1 MLLAIEPLT
10 LAQQSLTGTSAK
22 GDSDT
27 PLEGKEKRIE
37 AAKETSSKKTE
48 TMTEVYSGTDAR
60 TGLGTLTRDFLGDQK
75 RIWTS
80 PAHLEFTDAQWI
92 VPIAS
97 FSAGLFVTDA
107 EYSKHLSKDPNTISR
122 YKNISD
128 VGVGA
133 LIGGA
138 GGMWVLG
145 HMKHNEHWSETGFLA
160 GEAAIG
166 SLVAVE
172 GMKYSLRR
180 ERPYQGDGAGAFFQP
195 GGTSFPSEHSAAAW
209 AVAGVIAHEYPGP
222 LTKIAVYG
230 LASLVSISRVKA
242 RQHFNS
248 DVFIG
253 GLIGNMVA
261 QDVYTHHFN
270 PELGGTAWRSMRQT
284 VKGDGTLPPSSYGSP
299 YVPLDS
305 WVYPVL
311 DRLYALGK
319 IHTVITGQR
328 PWTRLECAR
337 LTEEAADASQVY
349 DDDTSSRVFGVAAL
363 ETEFAN
369 ELKALE
375 GGTNEQAQIESVY
388 TRMTGI
394 SGQPLND
401 GYHFGQT
408 LINDFGRPYEEGLN
422 NVSGFSTFA
431 TEGRFSLY
439 MRGEYQHAPSAP
451 AYSLPVRQVIANVD
465 LNPLQPAVA
474 VSKTNQFELLD
485 SYIGTAM
492 NNWQFTFGKQS
503 LWWGTARGGAF
514 LFSDN
519 AEPIYMFRASRTEP
533 FFLPWIFRYL
543 GPMKLDFFFGK
554 LSGNQF
560 PPRPLIHGEKIS
572 FKPTPNLE
580 LGFSRTS
587 EFGGVGRPLTLG
599 AIWHSYVAYTTSVN
613 YAANDNP
620 GKRTGGFE
628 LNYKVPFVRDWLTIY
643 ADSLTPDDPNPI
655 DAPRRAALDA
665 GLYMPRLPRLP
676 KLDLRFEATY
686 TDTPTSNAGFTTPN
700 QGGQYVYWELFYHDL
715 YTNKKEI
722 IGNWLGRDGQGYQGW
737 STYWF
742 NSRNNLQFGFRHAK
756 VDGNFI
762 PGGETLNDG
771 SVSLNFQ
778 VRNDWSISTR
788 LQYERWVAPLL
799 SPTPQTNWTSSFGI
813 TYWPKSWS
821 K

>member
-1 MLLAIEPLT
+1 MRVHSIAQRVVLAGLGVILCAAVPLT
-10 LAQQSLTGTSAK
+10 LAQQSLTGTTAK
-22 GDSDT
+22 DGSGTT
-27 PLEGKEKRIE
+27 PEGKEKHIE
-37 AAKETSSKKTE
+37 TAKKEASTEKTG
-48 TMTEVYSGTDAR
+48 TMTEVYSGTNAG
-60 TGLGTLTRDFLGDQK
+60 TGLKTLTRDFLGDQA
-75 RIWTS
+75 RIWAS

-107 EYSKHLSKDPNTISR
+107 EYSKHLSKDPHTISR
-122 YKNISD
+122 YKNISN

-160 GEAAIG
+160 GEAAIA

-180 ERPYQGDGAGAFFQP
+180 ERPFQGDGTGAFFQP

-230 LASLVSISRVKA
+230 LASLVSISRVKG

-270 PELGGTAWRSMRQT
+270 PELGGAAWRSMRQT
-284 VKGDGTLPPSSYGSP
+284 VKGDGTLQPSSYGSP

-337 LTEEAADASQVY
+337 LTEEAADASMHDGDGSQ
-349 DDDTSSRVFGVAAL
+349 RVFGVTAL

-375 GGTNEQAQIESVY
+375 GQSNEQTRVESVY
-388 TRMTGI
+388 TRVTGI
-394 SGQPLND
+394 NGRPLAD
-401 GYHFGQT
+401 SYHFGQT

-451 AYSLPVRQVIANVD
+451 AYSLPVRQEIATVD
-465 LNPLQPAVA
+465 VNPLQPAVPVA
-474 VSKTNQFELLD
+474 ETNQFELLD
-485 SYIGTAM
+485 TYVGTAM
-492 NNWQFTFGKQS
+492 DNW
-503 LWWGTARGGAF
+503 
-514 LFSDN
+514 
-519 AEPIYMFRASRTEP
+519 
-533 FFLPWIFRYL
+533 
-543 GPMKLDFFFGK
+543 
-554 LSGNQF
+554 
-560 PPRPLIHGEKIS
+560 
-572 FKPTPNLE
+572 
-580 LGFSRTS
+580 
-587 EFGGVGRPLTLG
+587 
-599 AIWHSYVAYTTSVN
+599 
-613 YAANDNP
+613 
-620 GKRTGGFE
+620 
-628 LNYKVPFVRDWLTIY
+628 
-643 ADSLTPDDPNPI
+643 
-655 DAPRRAALDA
+655 
-665 GLYMPRLPRLP
+665 
-676 KLDLRFEATY
+676 
-686 TDTPTSNAGFTTPN
+686 
-700 QGGQYVYWELFYHDL
+700 
-715 YTNKKEI
+715 
-722 IGNWLGRDGQGYQGW
+722 
-737 STYWF
+737 
-742 NSRNNLQFGFRHAK
+742 
-756 VDGNFI
+756 
-762 PGGETLNDG
+762 
-771 SVSLNFQ
+771 
-778 VRNDWSISTR
+778 
-788 LQYERWVAPLL
+788 
-799 SPTPQTNWTSSFGI
+799 
-813 TYWPKSWS
+813 
-821 K
+821 